1 MHWPWMNKGITST
14 SRFNASF
21 RVIWKG
27 ACELSGIELE
37 IAEEA
42 WAKGRAEGWAQVQ
55 AEMAAKLIRL
65 GQMPLEAIAEVVDL
79 PIERLRE
86 IKKNLSCS

>member
-1 MHWPWMNKGITST
+1 MQKETWSERLRREIREGE
-14 SRFNASF
+14 R
-21 RVIWKG
+21 
-27 ACELSGIELE
+27 ELSGIELE

-65 GQMPLEAIAEVVDL
+65 GQMSLGAIAEVSGL
-79 PIERLRE
+79 SIEQLRE
-86 IKKNLSCS
+86 IKKNLSHPT

>member
-1 MHWPWMNKGITST
+1 MQKETWSERLRREIREGE
-14 SRFNASF
+14 R
-21 RVIWKG
+21 
-27 ACELSGIELE
+27 ELSGIELE

-65 GQMPLEAIAEVVDL
+65 GQMSLGAIAEVSGL
-79 PIERLRE
+79 SIEQLRE

>member
-1 MHWPWMNKGITST
+1 MQKETWSDRLRREIREGE
-14 SRFNASF
+14 R
-21 RVIWKG
+21 
-27 ACELSGIELE
+27 ELSGIELE
-37 IAEEA
+37 MAEEA

-79 PIERLRE
+79 PIERLRA
-86 IKKNLSCS
+86 IKKNLSHPT

>member
-1 MHWPWMNKGITST
+1 MQKETWSDRLRREIREGE
-14 SRFNASF
+14 R
-21 RVIWKG
+21 
-27 ACELSGIELE
+27 ELSGIELE

-65 GQMPLEAIAEVVDL
+65 GQMPLEAIAEVVSL
-79 PIERLRE
+79 LTEQFRAIKN
-86 IKKNLSCS
+86 KKNLSRP

>member
-1 MHWPWMNKGITST
+1 MQKETWSDRLRREIREGE
-14 SRFNASF
+14 R
-21 RVIWKG
+21 
-27 ACELSGIELE
+27 ELSGIELE
-37 IAEEA
+37 MAEEA
-42 WAKGRAEGWAQVQ
+42 WAKGRAEGWVQVQ

-86 IKKNLSCS
+86 IKKNLSHPT

>member
-1 MHWPWMNKGITST
+1 MQKETWSERLRRERREGE
-14 SRFNASF
+14 R
-21 RVIWKG
+21 
-27 ACELSGIELE
+27 ELSGVELE

-86 IKKNLSCS
+86 IKKNLSHPT

>member
-1 MHWPWMNKGITST
+1 MQKETWSERLRREIREGE
-14 SRFNASF
+14 R
-21 RVIWKG
+21 
-27 ACELSGIELE
+27 ELSGIELE
-37 IAEEA
+37 MAEEA

-65 GQMPLEAIAEVVDL
+65 GQMSLEAIAEVSGL
-79 PIERLRE
+79 SIEQLRE

>member
-1 MHWPWMNKGITST
+1 MQKETWSDRLRREIREGE
-14 SRFNASF
+14 R
-21 RVIWKG
+21 
-27 ACELSGIELE
+27 ELSGIELE
-37 IAEEA
+37 MAEEA

-65 GQMPLEAIAEVVDL
+65 GQMSLGAIAEVSGL
-79 PIERLRE
+79 SIEQLRE

>member
-1 MHWPWMNKGITST
+1 MQKETWSDRLRREIREGE
-14 SRFNASF
+14 R
-21 RVIWKG
+21 
-27 ACELSGIELE
+27 ELSGIELE
-37 IAEEA
+37 MAEEA

-65 GQMPLEAIAEVVDL
+65 GQMSLEAIAEVVDL

-86 IKKNLSCS
+86 IKKNLSHPT

>member
-1 MHWPWMNKGITST
+1 MQKETWSERLRREIREGE
-14 SRFNASF
+14 R
-21 RVIWKG
+21 
-27 ACELSGIELE
+27 ELSGIELE

-42 WAKGRAEGWAQVQ
+42 WAKGRAEGGAQVQ

-86 IKKNLSCS
+86 IKKNLSHPT

>member
-1 MHWPWMNKGITST
+1 MQKETWSDRLRREIREGE
-14 SRFNASF
+14 R
-21 RVIWKG
+21 
-27 ACELSGIELE
+27 ELSGIELE
-37 IAEEA
+37 MAEEA

-55 AEMAAKLIRL
+55 AEMASKLIRL

-86 IKKNLSCS
+86 IKKNLSHPT

>member
-1 MHWPWMNKGITST
+1 MQKETWSERLRREIREGE
-14 SRFNASF
+14 R
-21 RVIWKG
+21 G
-27 ACELSGIELE
+27 LSGIELE

-86 IKKNLSCS
+86 IKKNLSHPT

>member
-1 MHWPWMNKGITST
+1 MQKETWSDRLRREIREGE
-14 SRFNASF
+14 R
-21 RVIWKG
+21 
-27 ACELSGIELE
+27 ELSGIELE
-37 IAEEA
+37 MAEEA

-65 GQMPLEAIAEVVDL
+65 GQMSLEAIAEVSGL
-79 PIERLRE
+79 SIEQLRE

>member
-1 MHWPWMNKGITST
+1 MQKETWSERLRREIREGE
-14 SRFNASF
+14 R
-21 RVIWKG
+21 G
-27 ACELSGIELE
+27 LSGIELE

-42 WAKGRAEGWAQVQ
+42 WAKGRAGGWTQVQ

-86 IKKNLSCS
+86 IKKNLSHPT

>member
-1 MHWPWMNKGITST
+1 MQKETWSERLRREIREGE
-14 SRFNASF
+14 R
-21 RVIWKG
+21 
-27 ACELSGIELE
+27 ELSGIELE

-65 GQMPLEAIAEVVDL
+65 GQMSLEAIAEVSGL
-79 PIERLRE
+79 SIEQLRE

>member
-1 MHWPWMNKGITST
+1 MQKETWSERLRREIREGE
-14 SRFNASF
+14 R
-21 RVIWKG
+21 
-27 ACELSGIELE
+27 ELSGIELE

-65 GQMPLEAIAEVVDL
+65 GQMPLEAIAEVVSL
-79 PIERLRE
+79 LTEQFRAIKN
-86 IKKNLSCS
+86 KKNLSRP